1 MSVDKGAPAGRKG
14 AANAAAASFLLQVPS
29 LSGPPEVFPVVA
41 NRPSVGIVVQG
52 WLSTLQQLPRAAA
65 GKDGFSSKGSGR
77 TYCVVYGC
85 GPTPLDHDTQL
96 AVAAVAAKQKSQV
109 MLQFVRKAQML

>member
-1 MSVDKGAPAGRKG
+1 M
-14 AANAAAASFLLQVPS
+14 
-29 LSGPPEVFPVVA
+29 
-41 NRPSVGIVVQG
+41 
-52 WLSTLQQLPRAAA
+52 
-65 GKDGFSSKGSGR
+65 
-77 TYCVVYGC
+77 YCVVYGC